1 MIRLDKICKSYSI
14 GLSSVCVLNSISL
27 EIKSGEFVSIMGPSG
42 SGKSTLM
49 NIIGCLDR
57 ADSGMYALDNKGIE
71 HDASDD
77 TLASLRNRYFG
88 FVFQSFNLIRRFN
101 ALRNVELPMIYAGV
115 SSVVRRQRAHEL
127 LIQVGLG
134 ERVNHAP
141 TQLSGGQQQR
151 VAIARALANDPSVL
165 IADEP
170 TGSLDSTSGLEIM
183 KLFCQLNASG
193 TTVIV
198 VTHEEQVADHGK
210 RVIRLRDGRVE
221 KEQLL

>member
-1 MIRLDKICKSYSI
+1 MIRLDKICKSYSM
-14 GLSSVCVLNSISL
+14 GSSSVCVLNSISL
-27 EIKSGEFVSIMGPSG
+27 EIKRGEFVSIMGPSG

-49 NIIGCLDR
+49 NILGCLDR
-57 ADSGMYALDNKGIE
+57 ADSGMYTLDNEDIVY
-71 HDASDD
+71 DASDD
-77 TLASLRNRYFG
+77 ALASLRNRYFG
-88 FVFQSFNLIRRFN
+88 FVFQSFNLIKRLN
-101 ALRNVELPMIYAGV
+101 ALRNVEMPMIYAGV

-183 KLFCQLNASG
+183 KLFRQLNTRG

-198 VTHEEQVADHGK
+198 VTHEEQVAAHGK

-221 KEQLL
+221 KEQLR